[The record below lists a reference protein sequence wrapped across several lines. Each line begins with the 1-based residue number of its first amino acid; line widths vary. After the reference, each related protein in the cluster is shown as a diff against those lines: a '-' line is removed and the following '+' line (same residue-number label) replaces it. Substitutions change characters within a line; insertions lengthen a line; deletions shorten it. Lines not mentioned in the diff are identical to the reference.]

1 MTLTSTQADRDEQLK
16 AGFRPLTCQ
25 ACGTE
30 VLVRKQSPE
39 QTSVQWR
46 SDAATCCPYLARQ
59 TPAAPPMPGCP
70 ALTGTI
76 RAAALAGLIPSGT
89 Q

>member
-1 MTLTSTQADRDEQLK
+1 MTLTSTQADRDEQLD
-16 AGFRPLTCQ
+16 AGFRPLTCHE
-25 ACGTE
+25 CGTE
-30 VLVRKQSPE
+30 VLVRKRSPE

-46 SDAATCCPYLARQ
+46 SDAATCCPHLAGQ
-59 TPAAPPMPGCP
+59 TPGAAPLPGCP

-76 RAAALAGLIPSGT
+76 RAAVLAGLIPSGT